1 MTIIFSLNEFLLL
14 SVDSKM
20 DIISFCLRI
29 LGNEHNSVVIDN
41 VIIQNRDNF
50 FNWQIENQIVFPVR
64 TQ

>member
-1 MTIIFSLNEFLLL
+1 MTIKFSLNEFHVL

-20 DIISFCLRI
+20 DIISFCLRM
-29 LGNEHNSVVIDN
+29 LGNENNSVVIDN
-41 VIIQNRDNF
+41 VIIQNRDDF